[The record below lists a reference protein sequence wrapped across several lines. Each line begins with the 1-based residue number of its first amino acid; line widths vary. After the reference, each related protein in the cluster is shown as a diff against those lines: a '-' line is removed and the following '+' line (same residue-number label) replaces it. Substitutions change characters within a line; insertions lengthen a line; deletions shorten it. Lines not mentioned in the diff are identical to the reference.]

1 MTSNFHF
8 RLLKDISLILMIMV
22 MLLFRLKDDQN
33 IKEFRARSN
42 TLRVRSSY
50 FRNLIL
56 ADKNKNENNVIIFSQ
71 PNITSTVFE
80 IILK

>member
-33 IKEFRARSN
+33 IKEFHARSN
-42 TLRVRSSY
+42 TLGVYSSY
-50 FRNLIL
+50 FKNLTL
-56 ADKNKNENNVIIFSQ
+56 ADKIKNDNNVIIFSQ
-71 PNITSTVFE
+71 SNIT
-80 IILK
+80 